1 MVVYSYNHNTGNLS
15 LDSYAV
21 GVESNLSRCPQKQK
35 GAAYLSLI
43 KPTLQYA
50 ASVWYTR
57 DSIEAVRF
65 IVKLLDLFMGIN
77 TGWGAS
83 PTKCGGPILCSMP

>member
-35 GAAYLSLI
+35 GATYLSLI
-43 KPTLQYA
+43 KPTPQYA

-57 DSIEAVRF
+57 DSIETVGLRF

-77 TGWGAS
+77 TG
-83 PTKCGGPILCSMP
+83 

>member
-77 TGWGAS
+77 TG
-83 PTKCGGPILCSMP
+83 